1 MREVMI
7 IVRREF
13 RERVG
18 SRAFVLGTLALP
30 VFMAAIFV
38 LPGMIDGGG
47 AAKQLAV
54 VDEAPAGI
62 GDAFIAVLTAP
73 SEGNDDSEYVVER
86 VTGSFDDVRAD
97 LNLRVHTEELDGYVA
112 LPADLIESNRIVY
125 RARNIANFQ
134 ALRDIT
140 RAASQAAQGERLR
153 RAGLE
158 SAEVAE
164 LVRNVDVDQ
173 AQITAAGE
181 EGGRDA
187 ATTFFFAYGVAFLI
201 YFMTLFY
208 GIAVMRSVLEEKN
221 SRIAEVLMSS
231 VRAQNL
237 MLGKIVGVGGAAV
250 LQVGIWAAVIALLIT
265 QSDRIAEL
273 VGATPD
279 ILATLSIPAGTAALF
294 GAYFVLG
301 FFLYAALFAAVGAAM
316 TSEQETQSVQMIVLI
331 PLILPL
337 LLLVPITNE
346 PLGGIAT
353 TLGLVPFTAPI
364 AMPMRVAASPIPA
377 AQVALS
383 IVLLAAALGALAW
396 VAGKIYRIGIL
407 STGRRANVREI
418 VQWLRT
424 A

>member
-13 RERVG
+13 RERVQT
-18 SRAFVLGTLALP
+18 RAFLLGTLAMP
-30 VFMAAIFV
+30 VFMTAIFV
-38 LPGMIDGGG
+38 LPSIIGGG
-47 AAKQLAV
+47 GEPRRLAV
-54 VDEAPAGI
+54 VDDAPAGI
-62 GDAFIAVLTAP
+62 GDAFVATLTAP
-73 SEGNDDSEYVVER
+73 ETDDDSEYVVER
-86 VTGSFDDVRAD
+86 VAAPFDDVRAE
-97 LNLRVHTEELDGYVA
+97 LNTRVQAEEIDGYVA
-112 LPADLIESNRIVY
+112 LPSDLIESNRIVY
-125 RARNIANFQ
+125 RARNIANLTM
-134 ALRDIT
+134 LRDIT
-140 RAASQAAQGERLR
+140 RAASRAAQGERLR

-187 ATTFFFAYGVAFLI
+187 TTTFLFAYGVAFLI
-201 YFMTLFY
+201 YFMTLLY

-237 MLGKIVGVGGAAV
+237 MLGKILGVGGAAV
-250 LQVGIWAAVIALLIT
+250 LQVAIWVAVIALLVT

-273 VGATPD
+273 FGATPD
-279 ILATLSIPAGTAALF
+279 ALAALSIPAGTAALF
-294 GAYFVLG
+294 GTYFVLG

-316 TSEQETQSVQMIVLI
+316 TTEQETQSVQMIVLI

-337 LLLVPITNE
+337 LLLVAITNE

-353 TLGLVPFTAPI
+353 TLGLVPFTSPI

-383 IVLLAAALGALAW
+383 IALLVVALGALAW
-396 VAGKIYRIGIL
+396 LAGKIYRIGIL
-407 STGRRANVREI
+407 STGRRASVRDI
-418 VQWLRT
+418 MQWLR
-424 A
+424 AA